1 MIAADEAAAPVM
13 MERSQLR
20 EWWRFFSTLVLI
32 LSPALI
38 ALATLEGLAWWTG
51 ETMSVTAASRWQ
63 DGGVGRIWRGGDGH
77 SFLAYKLAR
86 VADLKP
92 EVLVLGP
99 SRGNAFSGK
108 PFAPYSFYDAGQTAW
123 TVDQYRRFLELITR
137 DGYAPR
143 VMVINLDYWMFSPGF
158 DHYWGNRFDDG
169 EPPHIAGLLRIVGQ
183 LRDGPLAL
191 WRRLPA
197 ADRLQGL
204 YAVLTGDGFRADGS
218 MVEKPATADPQRRLS
233 QDESEVGLPPVVV
246 ADNMSP
252 DQIANFEKLVALAK
266 EKGVTLIAVQLPYY
280 EKILK
285 GLNDNPDA
293 GNWREFESAEWRK
306 HLADSGVLF
315 FDFADMP
322 EYRDKPE
329 YFLDSLD
336 PDRRVVDHVSRRI
349 LADPRV
355 TALLPQAAPAAK

>member
-1 MIAADEAAAPVM
+1 MIAADEAAARPV
-13 MERSQLR
+13 ERSQLH

-38 ALATLEGLAWWTG
+38 AFATLEGLAWWTG
-51 ETMSVTAASRWQ
+51 ETMSAAAASNWQ
-63 DGGVGRIWRGGDGH
+63 DGAPGRVWRGGDGH
-77 SFLAYKLAR
+77 SFLRYKLAR
-86 VADLKP
+86 VADLRP

-99 SRGNAFSGK
+99 SRANQFSGK

-123 TVDQYRRFLELITR
+123 TLDQYRRFLELITR
-137 DGYAPR
+137 DGYTPH

-158 DHYWGNRFDDG
+158 DHYWGDRFDDT
-169 EPPHIAGLLRIVGQ
+169 PSPHIAALLRVVGQ
-183 LRDGPLAL
+183 LRDNPLAL

-218 MVEKPATADPQRRLS
+218 MMEKPATADPQQRLS
-233 QDESEVGLPPVVV
+233 EDNAEVGVPPVVV
-246 ADNMSP
+246 ADQMSP
-252 DQIANFEKLVALAK
+252 DQVANFDKLVALAK
-266 EKGVTLIAVQLPYY
+266 EKNVALIAVQLPYY

-285 GLNDNPDA
+285 ALNDNPDA
-293 GNWREFESAEWRK
+293 GNWREFESAEWRR
-306 HLADSGVLF
+306 HVADSGVLF

-322 EYRDKPE
+322 DYRDKPE

-336 PDRRVVDHVSRRI
+336 PDRRVVDHISRLI

-355 TALLPQAAPAAK
+355 AALLPQAAPTVK

>member
-1 MIAADEAAAPVM
+1 MLAADDAVASAA
-13 MERSQLR
+13 ERSQFH
-20 EWWRFFSTLVLI
+20 EWWRFLSTLVLI

-51 ETMSVTAASRWQ
+51 ESMSVTAASKWQ
-63 DGGVGRIWRGGDGH
+63 DGAPGRIWRGGDGH
-77 SFLAYKLAR
+77 SFLPYKLAR
-86 VADLKP
+86 VADLRP

-99 SRGNAFSGK
+99 SRASQFSGK

-123 TVDQYRRFLELITR
+123 TIEQYRRFLELITR
-137 DGYAPR
+137 DGYAPH

-158 DHYWGNRFDDG
+158 DHYWGDRFDDTAS
-169 EPPHIAGLLRIVGQ
+169 PHIAGLLRLVGQ
-183 LRDGPLAL
+183 LRDNPIAL
-191 WRRLPA
+191 WRRLSA

-218 MVEKPATADPQRRLS
+218 MMEKPATADPQQRLS
-233 QDESEVGLPPVVV
+233 EDNAEVGVPPVVV
-246 ADNMSP
+246 ADQMSP
-252 DQIANFEKLVALAK
+252 DQIANFDKLVALAK
-266 EKGVTLIAVQLPYY
+266 QKNVVLVAVQLPYY
-280 EKILK
+280 KKILNA
-285 GLNDNPDA
+285 LNNNSDA

-306 HLADSGVLF
+306 HLADSGVAF

-329 YFLDSLD
+329 YFVDSLD
-336 PDRRVVDHVSRRI
+336 PDRRVVDHVSHLI

-355 TALLPQAAPAAK
+355 ATLLPQAATAAK